1 MKLYDL
7 TQPIGINT
15 PPWPTYEPLEVKY
28 FKRLST
34 HRVNGQLIKTSNHV
48 GTHLDG
54 ERHFWTAGRD
64 IASIPLEDLVH
75 EGVIVDLSDI
85 GEYGIYTSKDI
96 TDRVEVKEG
105 DILIIYT
112 GFSKYAWY
120 QPDADE
126 EAYMIKHPGP
136 TIEFAEWCKK
146 MKIRW
151 IGVDCGS
158 ADHPM
163 NTVIRQLRPDLA
175 EECDRVMRE
184 KYGKGL
190 DDFFK
195 PEHRQLMHTELFP
208 HHIIHVENIGGDIEK
223 ILNRRMLIGCF
234 PWRFVDG
241 ESSIC
246 RVVAFDLEG

>member
-1 MKLYDL
+1 MKIYDL
-7 TQPIGINT
+7 TQPLSINT
-15 PPWPTYEPLEVKY
+15 PPWPTYAPLEVKY

-34 HRVNGQLIKTSNHV
+34 ERVNGQIIKTSNHV

-54 ERHFWTAGRD
+54 ERHFWTGGRD
-64 IASIPLEDLVH
+64 IASIPLEELVH

-85 GEYGIYTSKDI
+85 GEYGVYTSKDI
-96 TDRVEVKEG
+96 TDRVEVKTG

-112 GFSKYAWY
+112 GYSKFAYD
-120 QPDADE
+120 QPAADE
-126 EAYMIKHPGP
+126 EAYMLKHPGP
-136 TIEFAEWCKK
+136 TVEFADWCKK
-146 MKIRW
+146 MAIRW

-163 NTVIRQLRPDLA
+163 NTVCRQLRPDIA
-175 EECDRVMRE
+175 EECDQKLKER
-184 KYGKGL
+184 YGKGL

-195 PEHRQLMHTELFP
+195 PEDRQLMHTLLFP
-208 HHIIHVENIGGDIEK
+208 HGIIHVENIGGDVEQ
-223 ILNRRMLIGCF
+223 ILNQRLLIGCF

-246 RVVAFDLEG
+246 RVVAFDLEI